1 MSDGYP
7 DRSKQRR
14 NDGIIGFATKHAQA
28 FADSTKEM
36 LDSYQTGTKGKFSW
50 STNLFEMLGQSLYGS
65 IAGKQP
71 MGNVGKS
78 AMEQSLFG
86 MKFDINPSSSI
97 DFKTSPIETPQGTDR
112 DYRLTFTKKF

>member
-1 MSDGYP
+1 MSDYP
-7 DRSKQRR
+7 DRSKQRS
-14 NDGIIGFATKHAQA
+14 NDSIIGTTVKYAKT
-28 FADSTKEM
+28 FADSTKEK

-50 STNLFEMLGQSLYGS
+50 STNLFEMLGQSLYGG

-71 MGNVGKS
+71 MGNIGKS

-97 DFKTSPIETPQGTDR
+97 GFKASPIETPQGIDR
-112 DYRLTFTKKF
+112 DYSLTFTKKF